1 MKNLPIILF
10 FTLLLAIVVIS
21 LNKNATTNDTRVI
34 ITISDLTTQDLFNL
48 NKEFKKYSSM
58 DYIDGSVESGTISIQ
73 VNQDKYDQD
82 KVENMLHKWNCKAT
96 GFDYD
101 SLLDIAVIE

>member
-10 FTLLLAIVVIS
+10 LTVFLAIVAIF
-21 LNKNATTNDTRVI
+21 LNKNTTINDTRVV
-34 ITISDLTTQDLFNL
+34 ITIPDLTVQDLFNL

-73 VNQDKYDQD
+73 VNEDKYNQD
-82 KVENMLHKWNCKAT
+82 KVESMLHKWDCRAT